1 MSRIYV
7 LLAALAVIGTIT
19 AGAYMKGRSDGRSVE
34 AARNAEIVREL
45 NEELRQAELA
55 AQEREQ
61 ERLREVAELEASIT
75 ELRRQAD
82 ADPDAGRRAIGA
94 DSVRR
99 IGSIGGPPED

>member
-7 LLAALAVIGTIT
+7 LLGALAVIGTIT
-19 AGAYMKGRSDGRSVE
+19 AGAYMKGRGDGRAAE
-34 AARNAEIVREL
+34 AARNAEIIREL
-45 NEELRQAELA
+45 NEDLRQAELE

-82 ADPDAGRRAIGA
+82 ADPDAGRRAINA